1 MVAIWLEWGRREG
14 KAGGEL
20 MPSQEEMGI
29 HKREGKGIMRRGLHV
44 LRSTS
49 NLRHCAGKQD
59 AAMGEAGSR
68 FSLRSRASECA
79 TDKYLIFPFDT
90 IARKYR
96 DRLRNLS

>member
-29 HKREGKGIMRRGLHV
+29 EGEGIMRRGLHV

-49 NLRHCAGKQD
+49 NLRHCAGK
-59 AAMGEAGSR
+59 
-68 FSLRSRASECA
+68 
-79 TDKYLIFPFDT
+79 
-90 IARKYR
+90 
-96 DRLRNLS
+96 